1 MNWELGIHITVTNK
15 DPLYSARNSTQYPV
29 MVYMGNESKK
39 EGMYT
44 NVELIRFAYAWNT
57 PIKINSKNGS

>member
-44 NVELIRFAYAWNT
+44 NVELIRFAYT
-57 PIKINSKNGS
+57 

>member
-15 DPLYSARNSTQYPV
+15 DPLYSTRNSTQYPV

-44 NVELIRFAYAWNT
+44 NVELIRFAYT
-57 PIKINSKNGS
+57 